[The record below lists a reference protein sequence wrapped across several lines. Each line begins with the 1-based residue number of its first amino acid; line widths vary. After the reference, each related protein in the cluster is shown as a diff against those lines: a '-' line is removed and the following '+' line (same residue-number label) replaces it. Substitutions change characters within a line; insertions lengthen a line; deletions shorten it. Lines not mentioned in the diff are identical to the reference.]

1 MDKRSFLKK
10 ASLAGLLPFSVP
22 TFLNASSGHLM
33 SPRTWPSTSA
43 QIGASPRADFLPWK
57 GSDDSFWEEVRSHYK
72 LVPDFINLE
81 SGYYN
86 IIPEPTLEGLK
97 QNMSQV
103 NLRGSPYMRTELD
116 QDRYTIAKS
125 LADFMGC
132 PQENLIITRNTTE
145 SLDLVIAGYPWQK
158 GDHVIYAM
166 QDYGAMKVMFEQ
178 VSKRHE
184 LTQEIISV
192 PNHPSSDEEI
202 VALYESKIT
211 SQTKMIMV
219 CHMINITGQILPV
232 RKICDMAHS
241 YGVEVLVDGAHC
253 IGHFE
258 FNIQDLN
265 CDYYGS
271 SLHKWLAA
279 PLGNGLL
286 YIDSKRIAQ
295 LWPLLAD
302 YEKDP
307 NNILRLNHLGTH
319 PAYITL
325 GISDAINYLK
335 WIGSKRKEERLNT
348 LRLYWMEALK
358 DTPGVVI
365 NTPFE
370 ASRACGIGNVG
381 LINMTPSQMAQR
393 LLNEHGVF
401 TVAIDYANVKG
412 CRITPNVFTTYQEL
426 DHFIEAVKTL
436 AQA

>member
-10 ASLAGLLPFSVP
+10 ASLAGLLPCSVP
-22 TFLNASSGHLM
+22 NFINASSEH
-33 SPRTWPSTSA
+33 STSREA
-43 QIGASPRADFLPWK
+43 KHMAYELTQKSAKPYLKPWS
-57 GSDDSFWEEVRSHYK
+57 GSEETFWEEVRSHYK

-97 QNMSQV
+97 QNMNQV
-103 NLRGSPYMRTELD
+103 NLRGSHYMRTELD
-116 QDRYTIAKS
+116 QDRHKIAKS

-178 VSKRHE
+178 VSERHG

-211 SQTKMIMV
+211 PQTKMIMV

-241 YGVEVLVDGAHC
+241 HGLEVLVDGAHC

-325 GISDAINYLK
+325 GIGDAINYLN
-335 WIGSKRKEERLNT
+335 WIGLKRKEERLNA
-348 LRLYWMEALK
+348 LRSYWMEALK
-358 DTPGVVI
+358 DIPGVVI
-365 NTPFE
+365 NTPFDTG
-370 ASRACGIGNVG
+370 RARGIGNVG
-381 LINMTPSQMAQR
+381 LINMTPAQMADR
-393 LLNEHGVF
+393 LLNEHRVF

-412 CRITPNVFTTYQEL
+412 CRITPNVFTTYEEL
-426 DHFIEAVKTL
+426 DHFISAVKTL